1 MNDFIQILR
10 TLGPARLVLMGGVV
24 AGILGFFV
32 FLTVQVTSPSLSL
45 LYSDLEMTDSNLIS
59 ARLQSDGVVFEL
71 ENNGATI
78 MVPKKEVGRLRL
90 LMADQG
96 LPAGGS
102 IGYEIFDQGE
112 ALGTTSF
119 VQNIKHLRALE
130 GELAR
135 TIRTMDSIDTARVH
149 LVLQRRELFEREKL
163 EPSASIVLKL
173 RSLSLEAE
181 EVRAIQ
187 HLVAAAV
194 PGLKAT
200 RITILDT
207 AGQLMSAARSAEPE
221 DRITSLID
229 RTTAFE
235 TRLRQEIED
244 LISKVVG
251 FGNVRAKVSAELD
264 FDRVTTATETYD
276 PDTTVIRSSQTVEEQ
291 SLAQEQEQGV
301 SVAANLPQAV
311 GQGAGNSTSSSRSEE
326 TLNYEIS
333 KVTETQIHDATTI
346 NRLSVGVLVNGRYT
360 GSASDRQYIPRT
372 DEELAQLTTL
382 IQSAI
387 GYRESRGDVVRVVH
401 LAFPDPGAEAEEEL
415 PAFLGLGKSDYFRL
429 GEIGVLTVVA
439 LLVLLLVVRP
449 LVGRM
454 LAAMPEAASTVAGA
468 VGQIA
473 DATKTGV
480 AVISAAK
487 APSEGEKGLLA
498 AQRAAETA
506 ETEFEQMLNLANI
519 EGRVKASSMRKI
531 GELVQN
537 NPEEAVSIIRTWLTT
552 TRR

>member
-24 AGILGFFV
+24 AGVLGFFV
-32 FLTVQVTSPSLSL
+32 FLTVQITSPSLSL
-45 LYSDLEMTDSNLIS
+45 LYADLENTDSNLIT
-59 ARLQSDGVVFEL
+59 ARLQSDGVLFEL
-71 ENNGATI
+71 ENNGSTI
-78 MVPKKEVGRLRL
+78 MVPKKDVGRLRL
-90 LMADQG
+90 MMAEQG

-102 IGYEIFDQGE
+102 IGYEIFDE
-112 ALGTTSF
+112 SESLGTTSF
-119 VQNIKHLRALE
+119 VQNIQQLRALE

-135 TIRTMDSIDTARVH
+135 TIRTIEMVDTARVH
-149 LVLQRRELFEREKL
+149 LVLQRRELFAREKL

-173 RSLSLEAE
+173 RTLSLDASQ
-181 EVRAIQ
+181 VRGIQ

-194 PGLKAT
+194 PGLKAS

-221 DRITSLID
+221 DRSTTLTD
-229 RTTAFE
+229 RTTSYE
-235 TRLRQEIED
+235 TRLRHAIED

-264 FDRVTTATETYD
+264 FDTVTTSTETYD
-276 PDTTVIRSSQTVEEQ
+276 PDTTVIRSSQTVDEQ
-291 SLAQEQEQGV
+291 TEARDQEQRV

-311 GQGAGNSTSSSRSEE
+311 GQGGGNSTSSTRSEE

-333 KVTETQIHDATTI
+333 KVTETQIHDATTVK
-346 NRLSVGVLVNGRYT
+346 RLSVGVLINGRYT
-360 GSASDRQYIPRT
+360 GSSGDRQYIPRT
-372 DEELAQLTTL
+372 DEELAQLTAL
-382 IQSAI
+382 VQSAI
-387 GYRESRGDVVRVVH
+387 GYQENRGDVVRVVH

-415 PAFLGLGKSDYFRL
+415 PAFLGLGKGDYFRIA
-429 GEIGVLTVVA
+429 EIGVISVVA

-480 AVISAAK
+480 AVISAAQ
-487 APSEGEKGLLA
+487 APSDGEKGLLA

-519 EGRVKASSMRKI
+519 EGRVKASSMRKV

-537 NPEEAVSIIRTWLTT
+537 NPEEAVSIIRTWLTV
-552 TRR
+552 RK